1 MNAGMVGHEETTTE
15 DEDNNVE
22 EDGATGEWSG
32 IPDPP
37 PPIISRD
44 VNHEEEYIDEE
55 KYTTVTVEALDVSKE
70 GIYKA
75 SKGEDH
81 SSEPTNVE
89 ETESADKKDDPTKKA
104 WTRDKPKSHVA
115 KTKKK
120 KFRYESKAE
129 RKVTRLKEKS
139 GNRKKAKAR
148 KSE

>member
-37 PPIISRD
+37 PPPISRD

-81 SSEPTNVE
+81 SYEPTNVE
-89 ETESADKKDDPTKKA
+89 ETESVDKKDGATKKA
-104 WTRDKPKSHVA
+104 WTRNKPKSHVA
-115 KTKKK
+115 KTK